1 MKMEFNNHVGSI
13 DLLQLLFIALK
24 LMNYIDW
31 PWWQVLMPIWI
42 SIIIVILIIIFK
54 HKRK

>member
-1 MKMEFNNHVGSI
+1 MKTEFNNHVGSI

-42 SIIIVILIIIFK
+42 SIIIVVLIIVFK
-54 HKRK
+54 HERK

>member
-1 MKMEFNNHVGSI
+1 MKTEFNNHVRSI

-42 SIIIVILIIIFK
+42 SIIIVVLIIVFK
-54 HKRK
+54 HERK

>member
-1 MKMEFNNHVGSI
+1 MKIDFNNHVGSI

-31 PWWQVLMPIWI
+31 SWWQVLMPTWI

-54 HKRK
+54 NKRK

>member
-1 MKMEFNNHVGSI
+1 MKAEFNNSVGPI

-42 SIIIVILIIIFK
+42 SIIIVILIIVFK
-54 HKRK
+54 YKRK

>member
-1 MKMEFNNHVGSI
+1 MKTEFNNHVGSI

-31 PWWQVLMPIWI
+31 PWWKVLMPTWI
-42 SIIIVILIIIFK
+42 SIIIVILIIVFK
-54 HKRK
+54 NKRK

>member
-1 MKMEFNNHVGSI
+1 MKTEFNNHVGSI

-42 SIIIVILIIIFK
+42 SIIIIILIIVFK
-54 HKRK
+54 HKQK

>member
-1 MKMEFNNHVGSI
+1 MKIDFNNHAGSI

-31 PWWQVLMPIWI
+31 PWWQILMPTWI

>member
-1 MKMEFNNHVGSI
+1 MKTEFNNNVGSI

-31 PWWQVLMPIWI
+31 SWWQVLIPTWI
-42 SIIIVILIIIFK
+42 SIIIVILVIVFK
-54 HKRK
+54 YKRK

>member
-1 MKMEFNNHVGSI
+1 MKTEFNNHVGSI

>member
-1 MKMEFNNHVGSI
+1 MKIKFNNNVGSI

-54 HKRK
+54 HERK

>member
-1 MKMEFNNHVGSI
+1 MKIKFNNNVGSI

-42 SIIIVILIIIFK
+42 SIIIVVLIIVFK
-54 HKRK
+54 HERK

>member
-1 MKMEFNNHVGSI
+1 MKIDFNNHVGSI